1 MPRSKP
7 RNEGYVLV
15 LTLGVITLA
24 SIALAGLARYS
35 IQHAA
40 AANEVAADLQ
50 QRWGIWSVRHVLL
63 SQANEILDAQVPDDM
78 AGAPPWPKPGRLAA
92 EFELAGSRYS
102 VSIADEDAKLNLSTL
117 YARKRERL
125 LPAIQRLGAQ
135 SQAPMPTVH
144 IRPDGSGHDA
154 FRSWGQVFDLDAV
167 PRTGRAIEAV
177 GSHLTCWG
185 NGRLNVRRADDT
197 VLRETALI
205 ALSPKDASKLIG
217 ERRNWGGQGLDELL
231 DPLGLRR
238 PQLLAIRRLLDTESK
253 NYSLLV
259 AVTAGRRERGYLFVD
274 RGRSVTF
281 AW

>member
-1 MPRSKP
+1 MPRRTSRK
-7 RNEGYVLV
+7 NGYVLV

-24 SIALAGLARYS
+24 SIALASLARYS
-35 IQHAA
+35 LQHAA
-40 AANEVAADLQ
+40 AANESAADLQ
-50 QRWGIWSVRHVLL
+50 KRWGIWSVRHVLL
-63 SQANEILDAQVPDDM
+63 SQADEILDAQVPDEL
-78 AGAPPWPKPGRLAA
+78 AGEPPWPKSASIAA

-102 VSIADEDAKLNLSTL
+102 ISIADEDAKLNLSTL
-117 YARKRERL
+117 HARKRERL

-144 IRPDGSGHDA
+144 LRPDGSGRDA

-167 PRTGRAIEAV
+167 PSTGRAIQAI

-205 ALSPKDASKLIG
+205 ALSPKDASKLIA
-217 ERRNWGGQGLDELL
+217 ERKNWGGQGLDELL

-238 PQLLAIRRLLDTESK
+238 PQELAIRRLLDTE
-253 NYSLLV
+253 
-259 AVTAGRRERGYLFVD
+259 
-274 RGRSVTF
+274 
-281 AW
+281 